1 MQAVKVA
8 NLITGQVTYLQDES
22 GAHLTLESVTALRPV
37 PGSPNKARP
46 AAEAPPAAARR
57 RRRSDRDH
65 NQSRPRLC
73 CKGGRG
79 GDVRA
84 GEGRGRGGRGRE
96 DGAKG

>member
-1 MQAVKVA
+1 MKVA

-65 NQSRPRLC
+65 NQSRPRQPC
-73 CKGGRG
+73 RPCSAAVISHNGCNTRG
-79 GDVRA
+79 D
-84 GEGRGRGGRGRE
+84 EL
-96 DGAKG
+96 